1 MSDKNESLWFK
12 LFTLS
17 FLFDV
22 MVVKET
28 IQICSGLKS
37 AVNIKILNDES

>member
-1 MSDKNESLWFK
+1 MSGKNESQRFK
-12 LFTLS
+12 ILTLS

-22 MVVKET
+22 MVLKET

-37 AVNIKILNDES
+37 AVVKVLNDES

>member
-1 MSDKNESLWFK
+1 MSDKNNPQLFK
-12 LFTLS
+12 ILTLS

-28 IQICSGLKS
+28 ISICSGL
-37 AVNIKILNDES
+37 NWQLL

>member
-1 MSDKNESLWFK
+1 M
-12 LFTLS
+12 FTPS

-22 MVVKET
+22 IVIKET

-37 AVNIKILNDES
+37 AVIKILNGES